1 MALKITSLL
10 TTNTVNFDLADD
22 DRISANVF
30 PIFQYPASTFAIQ
43 TMRVINAYGIESLTA
58 PKVNKVLLPILMSK
72 LPDELLELV
81 PITSVESFLDF
92 LLQYD
97 GSKPSWFAFSQTSCK
112 TLKPSISLH
121 KAVSD
126 MTSAWPGLGAATYRK
141 MS

>member
-1 MALKITSLL
+1 
-10 TTNTVNFDLADD
+10 
-22 DRISANVF
+22 
-30 PIFQYPASTFAIQ
+30 
-43 TMRVINAYGIESLTA
+43 MRVINAYGLESLNA
-58 PKVNKVLLPILMSK
+58 PRINKVLLPILMSK

-81 PITSVESFLDF
+81 PINSVESFLDF

-126 MTSAWPGLGAATYRK
+126 MASAWPGLGVATYRK
-141 MS
+141 MSWDMVRSKLPDSIRYSFEVSSMDVPLMFSCVR